1 MSDTITDINSLN
13 VGTLV
18 LNDGA
23 YYTVQISG
31 GIKYLR
37 QLTEAEL
44 ATYFENNSWTLSYAL
59 DTNSWVSY
67 HDYYP
72 SVMVNTRNILFSS
85 DYKRLYKH
93 NVKDKYAKYYFVGS
107 SQPVYASYID
117 AVFNPENVYTKVFS
131 TVNWVSKITNAAG
144 ANLHQET
151 ITDLLIYNS
160 YQCSGSLDLTLKTSN
175 NATTLNYN
183 MYNREGTWGVNK
195 FRDLVSNTSNPF
207 IDSDLNVISSNIN
220 SSKPWYTQKR
230 FIDKF
235 IISRFSFDNVSQNSL
250 YLYDVSANMRLS
262 AR

>member
-1 MSDTITDINSLN
+1 
-13 VGTLV
+13 
-18 LNDGA
+18 
-23 YYTVQISG
+23 
-31 GIKYLR
+31 
-37 QLTEAEL
+37 
-44 ATYFENNSWTLSYAL
+44 
-59 DTNSWVSY
+59 
-67 HDYYP
+67 
-72 SVMVNTRNILFSS
+72 MVNTRNILFSS
-85 DYKRLYKH
+85 DYKKLYKH
-93 NVKDKYAKYYFVGS
+93 NIQSKYARYYEVGS
-107 SQPVYASYID
+107 SQTTYASYID
-117 AVFNPENVYTKVFS
+117 AVFNPESVFTKVFS
-131 TVNWVSKITNAAG
+131 TVNWVSKITNTSG

-195 FRDLVSNTSNPF
+195 FRDLVNNTSNPF

>member
-1 MSDTITDINSLN
+1 MSAITNIADLA
-13 VGTLV
+13 VGSLV

-23 YYTVQISG
+23 YYTVQESG
-31 GIKYLR
+31 GVKYLR
-37 QLTEAEL
+37 QLQESEL
-44 ATYFENNSWTLSYAL
+44 DTYFVDNSWTLSYAL
-59 DTNSWVSY
+59 DTNSWASY

-85 DYKRLYKH
+85 DYKKLYRH
-93 NVKDKYAKYYFVGS
+93 NVEGKYAKYYEVGS
-107 SQPVYASYID
+107 SQATYASYID
-117 AVFNPENVYTKVFS
+117 AVFNPENVFTKVFS
-131 TVNWVSKITNAAG
+131 TVNWVSKITNSSG
-144 ANLHQET
+144 AHLHQET

-160 YQCSGSLDLTLKTSN
+160 YQCSGNLDLTTKTSS
-175 NATTLNYN
+175 NAETLNYN

-195 FRDLVSNTSNPF
+195 FRDLVNNTSNPF
-207 IDSDLNVISSNIN
+207 IDSELNVISSNIN
-220 SSKPWYTQKR
+220 SNKPWYEQKR

>member
-1 MSDTITDINSLN
+1 MSTTTNIGDLA
-13 VGTLV
+13 VGSLV

-23 YYTVQISG
+23 YYTVQENNG
-31 GIKYLR
+31 VKYLR
-37 QLTEAEL
+37 QLQESEL
-44 ATYFENNSWTLSYAL
+44 STYFTNNSWTLTYAL
-59 DTNSWVSY
+59 DTESWVSF

-85 DYKRLYKH
+85 DYKKLYRH
-93 NVKDKYAKYYFVGS
+93 NIENKYCRFYEVGS
-107 SQPVYASYID
+107 SQATYASFID
-117 AVFNPENVYTKVFS
+117 AVFNTSSTQTKVFS
-131 TVNWVSKITNAAG
+131 TVNWVSKITTSSG
-144 ANLHQET
+144 ANLHQQT

-160 YQCSGSLDLTLKTSN
+160 YQCSGALDLSIKTEN
-175 NATTLNYN
+175 NASTLNYN

-195 FRDLVSNTSNPF
+195 FRDLVNNTSNPF
-207 IDSDLNVISSNIN
+207 IDSDLNLISSNIN
-220 SSKPWYTQKR
+220 NNKPWYEQKR